1 MEDRTRQ
8 AAHRETQLSNIFA
21 MKMQPGRDP
30 TDRIVTKTSQK
41 TAIRRHANAGID
53 KAGRLK
59 ASVATL
65 QIARSVA

>member
-1 MEDRTRQ
+1 MRG
-8 AAHRETQLSNIFA
+8 TQLSNILA

-30 TDRIVTKTSQK
+30 TGRIITKTSRR
-41 TAIRRHANAGID
+41 TAIRRHADAGID

-65 QIARSVA
+65 QIARSFA